1 MRLVPMRTEGDIP
14 MTELVVRRLL
24 IDLDRPFE
32 RHWHGGDAFR
42 TAYFNAL
49 SMSFPVGE
57 QFFIDSVRN
66 GFKVLPPEQQP
77 RFQAEMQGFVGQ
89 EATHRRIHSLFNGHL
104 QQQGYVNHW
113 QERARGRIQRM
124 MALEPRHQLA
134 GTAAYE
140 HFTAILAEY
149 ILARPQLLAGVEPR
163 LQTMWLWHAAEES
176 EHKSTAF
183 DLYCALGGD
192 HRWRVRWFRM
202 ATMFFIVDSMRQTV
216 NNLWHDGHLFK
227 WRTWVSGARFLFG
240 RDGLVRS
247 NFGPWRRYFRRDFH
261 PSQQHSTRSAEWLAE
276 HAGQYTEVGRPAE
289 APQA

>member
-1 MRLVPMRTEGDIP
+1 

-24 IDLDRPFE
+24 IDLDPPFA

-57 QFFIDSVRN
+57 QFFIDAVRN
-66 GFKVLPPEQQP
+66 GFKALPADQQA
-77 RFQAEMQGFVGQ
+77 RFQAEVQGFVGQ
-89 EATHRRIHSLFNGHL
+89 EATHRRIHALFNGHL
-104 QQQGYVNHW
+104 AQQGYVNRW
-113 QERARGRIQRM
+113 QERARQRVERVM
-124 MALEPRHQLA
+124 KLEARHQLA
-134 GTAAYE
+134 ATAAYE

-149 ILARPQLLAGVEPR
+149 TLSRPQLLEGVEPR

-192 HRWRVRWFRM
+192 HRWRLRWFRI
-202 ATMFFIVDSMRQTV
+202 ATTFFLIDSMRQTV
-216 NNLWHDGHLFK
+216 NNLWHDGHLLK

-240 RDGLVRS
+240 RDGLLRA
-247 NFGPWRRYFRRDFH
+247 NFEPWRRYLRRDFH
-261 PSQQHSTRSAEWLAE
+261 PAQQHSERSARWLAE
-276 HAGQYTEVGRPAE
+276 HAGQYTVVNRPA
-289 APQA
+289 AAQPAQAA